1 MRRWITTYSNDFL
14 ENNELRQRTEQLLA
28 RLAAQNAAA
37 RDLHAILRAQ
47 VDITRQ
53 QQAAAEDMLLSL
65 ADTTLDMARAVGELC
80 LASKAIDVA
89 RQLTLIESTL
99 YNQVRPWELLPWA
112 RRGAATTHRAM
123 NLALTALRAERVA
136 QWVATL
142 VLWQTT
148 LASRTIAIAFLLEVA
163 SECLGLNNFNSI
175 VHIMTGL
182 LSQPV
187 VRLKVSNRGA
197 CYFKE

>member
-1 MRRWITTYSNDFL
+1 MTTYANDFL
-14 ENNELRQRTEQLLA
+14 ENDNLRLRTEQLLA

-53 QQAAAEDMLLSL
+53 QRAAAEETLLGL
-65 ADTTLDMARAVGELC
+65 VDTTLDAARAIGELC
-80 LASKAIDVA
+80 LAAPPLDVA
-89 RQLTLIESTL
+89 RQLTLIEAQL
-99 YNQVRPWELLPWA
+99 FAQVRACELLPWA
-112 RRGAATTHRAM
+112 RRGAAATREAM
-123 NLALTALRAERVA
+123 NLALMALRAERVA
-136 QWVATL
+136 QWAATL

-148 LASRTIAIAFLLEVA
+148 APQRTAVIGFLLEVA
-163 SECLGLNNFNSI
+163 SECLGMNNFNSI

-187 VRLKVSNRGA
+187 VRLKVCDETMIAAR
-197 CYFKE
+197 K